1 MVRSLLLLPAL
12 SLALLA
18 AGCGSDT
25 PTAPADTPAVQVT
38 ETLFG
43 TVTVNGGATSTFD
56 EAKAGSVTVQLT
68 ALTPDDTVKVGLQL
82 GTWNGTSCAISSV
95 VKDDAVL
102 NSVLLG
108 TATGPGT
115 LCVRVYDVGAL
126 TQPTDFEV
134 RVDHY

>member
-12 SLALLA
+12 SLAIVA

-25 PTAPADTPAVQVT
+25 PTAPTDTPAVQVT
-38 ETLFG
+38 ETFFG
-43 TVTVNGGATSTFD
+43 TVTVNGAATSTFD
-56 EAKAGSVTVQLT
+56 EAKAGSITVQLT
-68 ALTPDDTVKVGLQL
+68 ALTPDDTVKVGMEL
-82 GTWNGTSCAISSV
+82 GTWDGVGCAVGVSTTSA
-95 VKDDAVL
+95 AL
-102 NSVLLG
+102 NSSLIG

-115 LCVRVYDVGAL
+115 LCVRVHDVGGL